1 MRQGRVTSSSWARRI
16 GPDSD
21 GRIVFMSSDRDR
33 GNAGYGSR
41 QDHVDHILDQWSLQ
55 RPDLDVSP
63 MGIIGRI
70 SRLSRFLE
78 HSIAEVLAR
87 HGLNEP
93 QFAVLAALRRTG
105 PPHCLSPTDLYNSL
119 LVSSGAMTNRLRR
132 LEAAGLVERVS
143 DPGDGR
149 SLLVALT
156 SKGHKVIDEA
166 VDAHTANEHRLIAAL
181 GSDDR
186 AVLAHLLRRLLL
198 QFEDHVLP
206 TASRNPSAKDTVS
219 ER

>member
-1 MRQGRVTSSSWARRI
+1 
-16 GPDSD
+16 
-21 GRIVFMSSDRDR
+21 MSSDRDT

-93 QFAVLAALRRTG
+93 QFAVLAALRRAAPPVAPFRG
-105 PPHCLSPTDLYNSL
+105 PLAADRLPKPFERQPPLGGRHPTP
-119 LVSSGAMTNRLRR
+119 RPQRR
-132 LEAAGLVERVS
+132 PLTRARFAGL
-143 DPGDGR
+143 
-149 SLLVALT
+149 
-156 SKGHKVIDEA
+156 
-166 VDAHTANEHRLIAAL
+166 
-181 GSDDR
+181 
-186 AVLAHLLRRLLL
+186 
-198 QFEDHVLP
+198 
-206 TASRNPSAKDTVS
+206 
-219 ER
+219 

>member
-1 MRQGRVTSSSWARRI
+1 
-16 GPDSD
+16 
-21 GRIVFMSSDRDR
+21 MSSDQDAT
-33 GNAGYGSR
+33 NAEYATN
-41 QDHVDHILDQWSLQ
+41 QDHVDHILDQWSQQ

-63 MGIIGRI
+63 MGIIGRM

-78 HSIAEVLAR
+78 HSIADVLAR

-93 QFAVLAALRRTG
+93 QFAVLAALRRAG

-132 LEAAGLVERVS
+132 LQDAGLVKRVP
-143 DPGDGR
+143 DPHDGR

-156 SKGHKVIDEA
+156 RKGHRVIDEA
-166 VDAHTANEHRLIAAL
+166 VDAHTANEHRLLAAL
-181 GSDDR
+181 PPSDR
-186 AVLAHLLRRLLL
+186 EALADLLRRLLL

-206 TASRNPSAKDTVS
+206 TPSRNPDADGGLSGRSSPRRSAGVGQ
-219 ER
+219 

>member
-1 MRQGRVTSSSWARRI
+1 M
-16 GPDSD
+16 P
-21 GRIVFMSSDRDR
+21 SDRDAI
-33 GNAGYGSR
+33 NAEYGSR

-55 RPDLDVSP
+55 RPDLDVTP

-78 HSIAEVLAR
+78 HSIAELLAS

-93 QFAVLAALRRTG
+93 QFAVLAALRRAG

-132 LEAAGLVERVS
+132 LEIAGLVRRIS
-143 DPGDGR
+143 DPDDGR
-149 SLLVALT
+149 GLLVALT
-156 SKGHKVIDEA
+156 NEGHKLIDEA
-166 VDAHTANEHRLIAAL
+166 VDAHTANEHRLLAAL
-181 GSDDR
+181 DPDDR
-186 AVLAHLLRRLLL
+186 ALLAGLLRRLLL
-198 QFEDHVLP
+198 QFEDHLLP
-206 TASRNPSAKDTVS
+206 SPSRDPSAARNLT